1 MLSLCSADFDFQKD
15 FLPGLLSRVFLL
27 VVAILRGRHYEGL
40 GYDNAKDS
48 LLDQPLL
55 KMGSKLGF
63 TPCISLAAMRR
74 SPLCWLSVPINKR
87 TIPTHSSAGN
97 VVRLTQYF
105 SSMCKALSLIPSTAR
120 TGLGSVCL

>member
-74 SPLCWLSVPINKR
+74 SPCVGSV
-87 TIPTHSSAGN
+87 S
-97 VVRLTQYF
+97 
-105 SSMCKALSLIPSTAR
+105 PSTKERYQLIAA
-120 TGLGSVCL
+120 LGMWFG